1 MKVFVFLYVLAF
13 SFNAFTQNS
22 EFRYYKEDK
31 NKFTSTKKSNTA
43 FNKGIDYFDSKDYIN
58 AISQFTITINE
69 DEKQNYLSTD
79 AYLNRASA
87 YLQINEL
94 DKAIYDYSIVI
105 QYEKDKNYL
114 LTAYVGRAGIYGFR
128 KKYDK
133 GIDDFTKA
141 LKINP
146 NDVDANYNLSRLYIS
161 KKDFSEGIKFLKIA
175 ENEYY
180 KQNLN
185 TPLLI
190 ASILYMKGIAKYS
203 TAQSGY
209 CDELKSSLKFEKY
222 LVREQVDFIK
232 RICF

>member
-1 MKVFVFLYVLAF
+1 MKAFVFLCFFLLP
-13 SFNAFTQNS
+13 FNAFTQNS
-22 EFRYYKEDK
+22 EFRSYKGNK

-43 FNKGIDYFDSKDYIN
+43 FNKGNNYFELRDYNN

-94 DKAIYDYSIVI
+94 DKAIDDYSIVI

-114 LTAYVGRAGIYGFR
+114 LTAYVGRGGIYGFR

-133 GIDDFTKA
+133 GIDDFTRA
-141 LKINP
+141 LKITP
-146 NDVDANYNLSRLYIS
+146 NDVDANYNLSRLYID
-161 KKDFSEGIKFLKIA
+161 KKDFSEGIKFLEIA

-203 TAQSGY
+203 IGVSGY
-209 CDELKSSLKFEKY
+209 CDELKSSLEFEKY
-222 LVREQVDFIK
+222 LVKQQVDFIK
-232 RICF
+232 KICS